1 MATLLECASCFQ
13 SYVVPAQDS
22 RGARACPWCGAQ
34 TEPELLSGDANPT
47 SAVDQAAARRANFR
61 PAPPY
66 GNSRS
71 LWKLTG
77 YGASESVHRQSDAFA
92 HRSLDRNR
100 ATPTAATTGSDAS
113 APEVEPASALAP
125 FPSLAPSRFP
135 RRRRGTPEL
144 VWMFVGIG
152 LGACVVLA
160 VLAVALPGLFR
171 QAARSDEG
179 PNDSLAQPA
188 ATAPDRTT
196 AHHQTKRIRLP
207 QSEHDNPRDVVRSI
221 TSQREMLRQLL
232 REEMSRADAESDT
245 AAPEPAESPRWLS
258 SRPPPIGDPEDDSPG
273 IGLVLPERVAK
284 NRTPAATATS
294 RPPTPREPPPPE
306 PVKDDAGAIAALAA
320 AGIRTEKGT
329 DSGLVARLD
338 GSFRM
343 TDAMMP
349 HVAKLPGLVYLKLS
363 FSDITDA
370 GLANLKNASALK
382 ELILN
387 ETAVTDAGLAHLAGL
402 AALEKLDLEK
412 TRVTDAAIAE
422 LKSLKNLKQLDVRNT
437 KVTPPAVT
445 ELRESLPD
453 ARIRN

>member
-1 MATLLECASCFQ
+1 ML
-13 SYVVPAQDS
+13 
-22 RGARACPWCGAQ
+22 
-34 TEPELLSGDANPT
+34 
-47 SAVDQAAARRANFR
+47 QAASLHAVLFALMFAGLHWTRSNVVEPPQGDVIEADLIDPSALSASMRRALQR
-61 PAPPY
+61 
-66 GNSRS
+66 
-71 LWKLTG
+71 
-77 YGASESVHRQSDAFA
+77 D
-92 HRSLDRNR
+92 
-100 ATPTAATTGSDAS
+100 
-113 APEVEPASALAP
+113 
-125 FPSLAPSRFP
+125 P
-135 RRRRGTPEL
+135 R
-144 VWMFVGIG
+144 
-152 LGACVVLA
+152 
-160 VLAVALPGLFR
+160 
-171 QAARSDEG
+171 
-179 PNDSLAQPA
+179 
-188 ATAPDRTT
+188 
-196 AHHQTKRIRLP
+196 
-207 QSEHDNPRDVVRSI
+207 
-221 TSQREMLRQLL
+221 
-232 REEMSRADAESDT
+232 
-245 AAPEPAESPRWLS
+245 
-258 SRPPPIGDPEDDSPG
+258 
-273 IGLVLPERVAK
+273 VLPKPVLEQ
-284 NRTPAATATS
+284 
-294 RPPTPREPPPPE
+294 EPPPPE

-349 HVAKLPGLVYLKLS
+349 HVAKLPGLAYLKLS